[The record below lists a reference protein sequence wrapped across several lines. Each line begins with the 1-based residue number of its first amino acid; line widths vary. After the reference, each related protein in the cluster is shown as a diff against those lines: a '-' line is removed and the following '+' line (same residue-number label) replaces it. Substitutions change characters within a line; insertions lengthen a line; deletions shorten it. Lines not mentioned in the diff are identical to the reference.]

1 MTFQRSA
8 ENSLPGSVSRIRDW
22 RIILGICSGLI
33 VITWFVFGQTL
44 RFQFVN
50 YDDPEW
56 VSENPNITGGLTMR
70 GVGWALT
77 RMQAGPLASI
87 SHMLDFNLYGGNPA
101 GHHFTNALLHTAAVI
116 LLFFTLRQM
125 TGSLWRS
132 AFVAALFAIHPLRVE
147 SVAWITERKDVL
159 SGFFFMLTLS
169 VYAWYARRPSALRYL
184 AIIPPFLF
192 GLLSKG
198 ILITVPIVLL
208 LLDYW
213 PLGRFTLA
221 APSHAGSRKRSAT
234 HSKLWPQLVFEKIPL
249 LIVSLLFALF
259 TFLTH
264 TKGLGSVEA
273 VSGSFR
279 LGNAVVSCVRYVQ
292 QLCWPVGLAPF
303 YGFVRPPVWALVGSM
318 VLLVGVSAVV
328 ICWRNSYPYLL
339 TGWFW
344 YLVMLAPV
352 SGIVQAGL
360 QGRADRYTYLP
371 HIGLFIIVA
380 WGFHDL
386 SRRWPYRRQI
396 VSVVAPAVI
405 LIFAGM
411 SRKLAASWRD
421 SETLWT
427 RALAVSPD
435 NDFAHT
441 SLADLLLR
449 QGRLP
454 EAIVHCEAALKIRP
468 NNAEAHNNLALAL
481 SRTGHISDAV
491 AHWRRSLQIH
501 PGNLNARCNLAWVLS
516 TAPDSAIRDGGQ
528 AVELVEPI
536 ASGGG
541 HGNVSVLRILGAA
554 YAESGQYNKAIDAVN
569 RALRLIGAQGNSAL
583 AEDLRVGLASYE
595 ANQPLRDPSLV
606 DLSEIPPALLRR
618 P

>member
-22 RIILGICSGLI
+22 RIVLGICTGLI

-56 VSENPNITGGLTMR
+56 VSENSNITGGLSFR
-70 GVGWALT
+70 AVGWALT

-101 GHHFTNALLHTAAVI
+101 GHHFTNVLLHATAAI

-125 TGSLWRS
+125 TGTIWRS

-159 SGFFFMLTLS
+159 SGFFFMLTLMAY
-169 VYAWYARRPSALRYL
+169 VWYARRPSALRYL

-213 PLGRFTLA
+213 PLGRFTHASHPLA
-221 APSHAGSRKRSAT
+221 ALHNQSSR
-234 HSKLWPQLVFEKIPL
+234 HSNRWRQLVLEKIPL
-249 LIVSLLFALF
+249 LIVSLLFAAF

-264 TKGLGSVEA
+264 TQGLGSVEA
-273 VSGSFR
+273 APVSLR
-279 LGNAVVSCVRYVQ
+279 LSNAVVSCVNYVQ
-292 QLCWPVGLAPF
+292 QLFLPVRLSPF
-303 YGFVRPPVWALVGSM
+303 YGFVHPPLWQLVGSM
-318 VLLVGVSAVV
+318 ALLVAVSAVV
-328 ICWRNSYPYLL
+328 ILWRNSYPYLF

-371 HIGLFIIVA
+371 HIGLLIIAA
-380 WGFHDL
+380 WGIHEL
-386 SRRWPYRRQI
+386 SQRWPYRRQI
-396 VSVVAPAVI
+396 VGVAAPAIVLI
-405 LIFAGM
+405 LAFTSHG
-411 SRKLAASWRD
+411 LTASWRD

-427 RALAVSPD
+427 RAIMVAPE

-449 QGRLP
+449 QGRLR
-454 EAIVHCEAALKIRP
+454 EAILHCEAALRIRP

-491 AHWRRSLQIH
+491 AHWRRSLEIH
-501 PGNLNARCNLAWVLS
+501 PGNLNARCNLAWVLA
-516 TAPDSAIRDGGQ
+516 TAPDPSLRDGGQ

-536 ASGGG
+536 ASGGR
-541 HGNVSVLRILGAA
+541 HRNASVLRILGAA
-554 YAESGQYNKAIDAVN
+554 YAESGRYNEAIDAAK
-569 RALRLIGAQGNSAL
+569 RALRLIGRQGNSGVAEGLRL
-583 AEDLRVGLASYE
+583 ALASYE
-595 ANQPLRDPSLV
+595 ANQPLRDPGLV
-606 DLSEIPPALLRR
+606 DSPAIPPALLRR